1 MTHAE
6 RVAARRAGILRRIAT
21 TGRWGPTRSLTEE
34 QRLQARELRAQ
45 GLSWLAIADRL
56 GSSATVVRVAAL
68 GLVYCWCPTCRRK
81 WAAPERETC
90 SRCR

>member
-21 TGRWGPTRSLTEE
+21 TGRWGVTPSLTEE
-34 QRLQARELRAQ
+34 QRRQARELRAQ
-45 GLSWLAIADRL
+45 GLSWQAIADRL
-56 GSSATVVRVAAL
+56 GSSASSVKRAAL
-68 GLVYCWCPTCRRK
+68 GLVWCWCSRCRRK